1 MHDWFCWIFMFF
13 FFLVKRDHFSLLHIY
28 TQMFNINVY
37 TEGNFMVK
45 FSYRKL
51 LQEELTCSYFDTK
64 MSQF

>member
-1 MHDWFCWIFMFF
+1 MIGFVGYLCFF
-13 FFLVKRDHFSLLHIY
+13 VNRDHFSLLHIY

-37 TEGNFMVK
+37 TEGKLLIK

-64 MSQF
+64 MAQF